1 MNSNSLFEYSGTIK
15 VSEYKGKELFST
27 RNYHNKGCS
36 PLFRFFAKC
45 LGGDFNAANILRPTK
60 IKLFDIAGRTSKSF
74 FPKDFKW
81 NNEGNNVRTAVSAD
95 FIYLDA
101 LVQVDEDKATF
112 RFSIPYSYLIGNWLS
127 LVAIYSGTESL
138 DSNPSAYYLL
148 TKSIVDDG
156 QTTEILDPI
165 NFEDKNSN
173 YNLLIEWTMKISNPT
188 TNEGE

>member
-1 MNSNSLFEYSGTIK
+1 MNNNSLFEYSGTIK
-15 VSEYKGKELFST
+15 VSEYKGKELIST

-60 IKLFDIAGRTSKSF
+60 IKLFDIAGRADSRF
-74 FPKDFKW
+74 YPKDFDW
-81 NNEGNNVRTAVSAD
+81 NGDGNSVRTAVSTD
-95 FIYLDA
+95 FIYLDS

-127 LVAIYSGTESL
+127 LVAIYSGTETL

-148 TKSIVDDG
+148 TKSAIVSDK
-156 QTTEILDPI
+156 TTEVLDPI
-165 NFEDKNSN
+165 SFEDKNSN

>member
-1 MNSNSLFEYSGTIK
+1 M
-15 VSEYKGKELFST
+15 
-27 RNYHNKGCS
+27 
-36 PLFRFFAKC
+36 
-45 LGGDFNAANILRPTK
+45 
-60 IKLFDIAGRTSKSF
+60 
-74 FPKDFKW
+74 
-81 NNEGNNVRTAVSAD
+81 
-95 FIYLDA
+95 
-101 LVQVDEDKATF
+101 DEDKATF

-156 QTTEILDPI
+156 KTTEVLNPI
-165 NFEDKNSN
+165 NFKDKNSN